1 MGHVQLIKPPVVELS
16 TNEEEEQGSVKSMG
30 RGEKNSWIWKEK
42 RDKKEEIEGWRYKR
56 ERKER
61 SREDMRREKQEEEDR
76 EF

>member
-61 SREDMRREKQEEEDR
+61 SREDMRREKQEEDR